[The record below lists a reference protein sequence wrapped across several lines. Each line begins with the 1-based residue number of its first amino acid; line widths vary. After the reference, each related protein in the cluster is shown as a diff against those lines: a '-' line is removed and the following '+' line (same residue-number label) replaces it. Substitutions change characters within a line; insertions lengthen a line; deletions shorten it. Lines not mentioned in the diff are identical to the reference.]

1 MSSIWQK
8 LTGAR
13 RRSLVCYLRENG
25 PIAYELALFTND
37 PRAAVEAMLATGLA
51 WFWRAGAPS
60 GQTGEWTQLT
70 RWSLGAFLQDLDRG
84 DVQSVGIDP
93 ADAPAGALDAAV
105 ARWVKPFCA
114 EEPGPAHVFI
124 ARTAGRPS
132 RRSSEAAR
140 AVDRVFVAQQPP
152 EVIRDLLQAWGID
165 RGKAERRAYAR
176 LRGESLEEI
185 VRGMAR

>member
-13 RRSLVCYLRENG
+13 RPSLVCYLRENG
-25 PIAYELALFTND
+25 PIAYELPLFTSD

-51 WFWRAGAPS
+51 WFWRAGAPP
-60 GQTGEWTQLT
+60 GGAGEWTQLT

-84 DVQSVGIDP
+84 DVQAVGIDP
-93 ADAPAGALDAAV
+93 SEAPAGAVDAAV
-105 ARWVKPFCA
+105 VRWLKPFCA
-114 EEPGPAHVFI
+114 EQPGPAHAFI
-124 ARTAGRPS
+124 ATAGRLS
-132 RRSSEAAR
+132 RRSSEGAKGD
-140 AVDRVFVAQQPP
+140 DRVFVAQQPP
-152 EVIRDLLQAWGID
+152 EVVRELLQAWGID

-185 VRGMAR
+185 VKGIGAP

>member
-25 PIAYELALFTND
+25 PIAYELDLFTAD
-37 PRAAVEAMLATGLA
+37 PRVAVEAMLATGLA

-60 GQTGEWTQLT
+60 AGEWTQLT

-93 ADAPAGALDAAV
+93 SDAPAGAVDAMV
-105 ARWVKPFCA
+105 AGWLKPFCA
-114 EEPGPAHVFI
+114 EEPAPANVFI
-124 ARTAGRPS
+124 ARTAGR
-132 RRSSEAAR
+132 
-140 AVDRVFVAQQPP
+140 DRVFVAQQPL
-152 EVIRDLLQAWGID
+152 EVVRDLLQAWGID

-176 LRGESLEEI
+176 LRGESLEET
-185 VRGMAR
+185 VRALK

>member
-1 MSSIWQK
+1 VSSIWQK

-25 PIAYELALFTND
+25 PIAYELSLFTSD

-60 GQTGEWTQLT
+60 AGGGEWTQLT

-84 DVQSVGIDP
+84 DVESVGID
-93 ADAPAGALDAAV
+93 ASEAPAGTVDAAV
-105 ARWVKPFCA
+105 AAWVKPFCA
-114 EEPGPAHVFI
+114 EQPGPAHVFI
-124 ARTAGRPS
+124 SRTAA
-132 RRSSEAAR
+132 E
-140 AVDRVFVAQQPP
+140 DRVFVAQQPP
-152 EVIRDLLQAWGID
+152 EVVRELLQAWGID

-176 LRGESLEEI
+176 LRGESLEDI
-185 VRGMAR
+185 VRGMGRRSL